1 MKLLKQF
8 WEPGL
13 GRTILFSLA
22 VVSFVIGAYQT
33 VLQNDENALRDNYWL
48 FMVSFSCVMLFRYLK
63 SKEETKA
70 APKTPVKQ
78 PPNNTKPVPRNKRR
92 G

>member
-1 MKLLKQF
+1 MQFDKSLL
-8 WEPGL
+8 
-13 GRTILFSLA
+13 RTVLFA
-22 VVSFVIGAYQT
+22 FGVVSFVIGTHRT
-33 VLQNDENALRDNYWL
+33 VLQNNENALRDNYWL

-63 SKEETKA
+63 SKEEEK

-78 PPNNTKPVPRNKRR
+78 PTATAKPVPRNKRR

>member
-1 MKLLKQF
+1 MHFDKALL
-8 WEPGL
+8 
-13 GRTILFSLA
+13 RTVLFSLG

-63 SKEETKA
+63 TKEEEKA
-70 APKTPVKQ
+70 ASKTPIKQ
-78 PPNNTKPVPRNKRR
+78 PTNNTKPVPRNKRR

>member
-1 MKLLKQF
+1 MRFDKSLLRTVLF
-8 WEPGL
+8 AL
-13 GRTILFSLA
+13 G

-33 VLQNDENALRDNYWL
+33 VLQNDKNALRDNYWL

-63 SKEETKA
+63 AKDEEKT
-70 APKTPVKQ
+70 APKTPAKQ
-78 PPNNTKPVPRNKRR
+78 PTTNAKPVPRNKRR

>member
-1 MKLLKQF
+1 MRFDKSLL
-8 WEPGL
+8 
-13 GRTILFSLA
+13 RTVLFSVG
-22 VVSFVIGAYQT
+22 VVSFVIGAYET
-33 VLQNDENALRDNYWL
+33 VLQNDKDALVDHYWL

-63 SKEETKA
+63 AKDEEKT

-78 PPNNTKPVPRNKRR
+78 PTTNAKPVPRNKRR